1 MSAFAGVVFFDA
13 QPIDSRTQ
21 QRVANA
27 LPSPAGSTVRVQY
40 DSHAVFAQNIPL
52 REAHARGPLP
62 PDRSGKVLFAASA
75 HIDNRNEVAA
85 PLGLERQGREASDA
99 DIVLRSIE
107 SAGDAGL
114 ARLVGAFAFA
124 YWDCEARELMLGR
137 DCLGFMPLVFHVG
150 RGFAAF
156 ASTYNSLFALPDVP
170 QEIDEVMLGHFLA
183 LNLRHRRRTIYCGIE
198 RVPSRSV
205 VAINGSGCAHR
216 EYWAPNLGAPPP
228 YRTEDDYVARG
239 RELLDQAVA
248 IAIGDNSAAL
258 LMSGGLDSSGVAATA
273 ARLGLGERL
282 DCYTTVAPA
291 DSQVKF
297 DSDSYS
303 DDREKVEAL
312 ARMYPQLRLH
322 FRVPPANHPL
332 DADPTRHFLNT
343 NFPVRNPSSL
353 GQYDGLIAMATAK
366 HRTVLDGNHGNLGLS
381 WDGEDA
387 MFDLFRTGRWIELI
401 REVRAIA
408 RHDRRK
414 ITRTFYSE
422 VVDRALPHRLRRIVY
437 RLRGRDPDSVA
448 RFSALNPAFIVEHN
462 FAAQF
467 RAENFDPWFG
477 TADPRRGAA
486 LRAYYIFDR
495 NQFGRDGLGM
505 QFEAMGIARRSP
517 LGDRRLLEFVL
528 SVPEPMFRSN
538 GVPRSF
544 ARRVLADR
552 LPREIVDERR
562 RGIAETAWFRPLDAQ
577 RETIGRDLER
587 IAASPLASRM
597 LDIPRLRRLLDDWPK
612 DEQAAQL
619 RSRDYQRVFARGIHV
634 GRFIR
639 WVEGGNA

>member
-1 MSAFAGVVFFDA
+1 MSAFAGIVFFDA
-13 QPIDSRTQ
+13 RPLDIRTRD
-21 QRVANA
+21 RVANA
-27 LPSPAGSTVRVQY
+27 IPRQQGSTVSVQCVAN
-40 DSHAVFAQNIPL
+40 AVFAQRIPL
-52 REAHARGPLP
+52 PDGRARGSLAPRRN
-62 PDRSGKVLFAASA
+62 DKAVFAAA
-75 HIDNRNEVAA
+75 ARIDNRNEVGA
-85 PLGLERQGREASDA
+85 PFGFEQQSHDTSDA
-99 DIVLRSIE
+99 ELVLRSIE

-124 YWDCEARELMLGR
+124 YWDCDARELLLGR
-137 DCLGFMPLVFHVG
+137 DCLGHMPLVFHVG

-170 QEIDEVMLGHFLA
+170 RQIDEVMLGHFLA
-183 LNLRHRRRTIYCGIE
+183 LNLRNRRRTLYRGIE

-205 VAINGSGCAHR
+205 VAISGSGYAHR
-216 EYWAPNLGAPPP
+216 EYWAPNPDAAPLC
-228 YRTEDDYVARG
+228 RTEDDYIARG

-248 IAIGDNSAAL
+248 SAMGDDRAAL
-258 LMSGGLDSSGVAATA
+258 MMSGGLDSSGVAATA
-273 ARLGLGERL
+273 ARLGLGDRL
-282 DCYTTVAPA
+282 DCYTTVAPS
-291 DSQVKF
+291 DTQVDFGSAK
-297 DSDSYS
+297 YA
-303 DDREKVEAL
+303 DDRAKVEAL

-322 FRVPPANHPL
+322 FCIPPADHPL

-343 NFPVRNPSSL
+343 SFPVRNPSIL
-353 GQYDGLIAMATAK
+353 GQYAALIETMTAK
-366 HRTVLDGNHGNLGLS
+366 HRTLLDGNHGNLGLS
-381 WDGEDA
+381 WDGQDA
-387 MFDLFRTGRWIELI
+387 SFDLFRTGQWIDLI
-401 REVRAIA
+401 RQVRAIA
-408 RHDRRK
+408 RHDGRK

-422 VVDRALPHRLRRIVY
+422 VVDRALPHRLRRLVY
-437 RLRGRDPDSVA
+437 RLKGRDPDSVA
-448 RFSALNPAFIVEHN
+448 RFSALNPAFIAEHD
-462 FAAQF
+462 FAAKF

-477 TADPRRGAA
+477 PADPRRGAA

-495 NQFGRDGLGM
+495 NQFGRESLGM
-505 QFEAMGIARRSP
+505 QFEAVGIARRSP

-528 SVPEPMFRSN
+528 SVPEPMFRRD

-562 RGIAETAWFRPLDAQ
+562 RGVAETAWFRPLDAQ

-587 IAASPLASRM
+587 IEASPLASRI
-597 LDIPRLRRLLDDWPK
+597 LDIPRLKRLMDEWPK